1 MEFLNKFWHN
11 QPNAVI
17 ELGIA
22 TLSTGI
28 LMDNTIA
35 KNSLIKLKENFIPT
49 CINISFG
56 LNQKIVS

>member
-1 MEFLNKFWHN
+1 MKSLILRKPIKAYHGGL
-11 QPNAVI
+11 

-35 KNSLIKLKENFIPT
+35 KNSLIKLKENS
-49 CINISFG
+49 NE
-56 LNQKIVS
+56 L